1 MIRTKSDFARLEAE
15 LGADIEDLG
24 RCLEK
29 NRRAMQRVDHGADDD
44 LDYAA
49 LGYTIHALYGVI
61 ESYCFRIVKFF
72 ENSVDPSSWHRELL
86 QRMCLAIPGVR
97 PALFGKPTLLLLDEL
112 RAFRHL
118 FRNLYARDFDPS
130 RLLAVQAK
138 VEPAWEAFIV
148 AHRSFVDMLEKI
160 AAAL

>member
-1 MIRTKSDFARLEAE
+1 MIRMKSDFARLEAE
-15 LGADIEDLG
+15 LGADMEDLG

-29 NRRAMQRVDHGADDD
+29 NRRAMQRVEHGACDD

-61 ESYCFRIVKFF
+61 ENYCFRIAKFF

-86 QRMCLAIPGVR
+86 QRMGLTILGVR
-97 PALFGKPTLLLLDEL
+97 PALFDKPTLLLLDEL

-118 FRNLYARDFDPS
+118 FRNLYARDFDPP

-138 VEPAWEAFIV
+138 VEPACEAFSG
-148 AHRSFVDMLEKI
+148 AHRNFVDMLQKI
-160 AAAL
+160 AASL